1 MARRTQGEILE
12 VVGKDRRTY
21 RTLRFQAQG
30 KRRRVPLGPI
40 SREQAETKLTHTMA
54 DVERGTWKPPEAIV
68 APTVC
73 PTFAAYVD
81 QWWTLTRDELSA
93 NTQADYR
100 WRLEVHLLD
109 YFGAMTLD
117 QITAGVVKAYTA
129 SKLARNRRITDAEQ
143 AGKPLMQDYTD
154 KNGQQRT
161 RRARPLSAR
170 SINMTVT
177 LLGAILAS
185 AIDDDDLG
193 ALISRNAARGRRVKE
208 NAPRRS
214 YLDSAA
220 QITALLDAAGELDAK
235 APKDRRH
242 VARRAM
248 LAVLTFAGLRVSEM
262 LALRWADVDL
272 AGGWLTVGDAK
283 TDAGR
288 RRLKVRGALRD
299 ELSAWRGAN
308 TDASQDAY
316 VFATR
321 SGAPLG
327 ADNFRNR
334 VLRAAVKRAD
344 EHFASAGLAPLP
356 DKLTPHS
363 LRRTFCSLLYA
374 LGETPP
380 VVMQEMGHT
389 DPALAL
395 RVYAQAMRRGEDE
408 TQALRALVEGAA
420 EVMPRRNRPQAMP
433 ARP

>member
-12 VVGKDRRTY
+12 VVGKDGRTY

-30 KRRRVPLGPI
+30 KRRRVPLGPV
-40 SREQAETKLTHTMA
+40 SREQAETELAHTMA
-54 DVERGTWKPPEAIV
+54 DVERGTWQPPETIA

-81 QWWTLTRDELSA
+81 QWWTLTADELSA

-100 WRLEVHLLD
+100 WRLEVHLLP
-109 YFGAMTLD
+109 YFGEMTLD
-117 QITAGVVKAYTA
+117 QITPGVVKAYTA
-129 SKLARNRRITDAEQ
+129 SKLARNKRITDAEQ
-143 AGKPLMQDYTD
+143 AGEPLMQDYID
-154 KNGQQRT
+154 KHGQQRT
-161 RRARPLSAR
+161 RRARPLSVR

-185 AIDDDDLG
+185 AMDDDDLG
-193 ALISRNAARGRRVKE
+193 VLISRNAARGRRLKAGK
-208 NAPRRS
+208 APRRS

-220 QITALLDAAGELDAK
+220 QITALLDAAGQLDAG

-262 LALRWADVDL
+262 LALRWADIDL
-272 AGGWLTVGDAK
+272 AAGWLHVADSK
-283 TDAGR
+283 TDAGMR
-288 RRLKVRGALRD
+288 KVRVRGALRD
-299 ELSAWRGAN
+299 KLSAWRTAN
-308 TDASQDAY
+308 IDAPQSAY

-321 SGAPLG
+321 SGALLG
-327 ADNFRNR
+327 PDNFRNR
-334 VLRAAVKRAD
+334 VLRAAVKQAD
-344 EHFASAGLAPLP
+344 ANLSRAGLAPLP

-380 VVMQEMGHT
+380 VVMQDMGHT

-395 RVYAQAMRRGEDE
+395 RVYAQAMRRDE
-408 TQALRALVEGAA
+408 NETRALRALVEGDSDTAPATADAA
-420 EVMPRRNRPQAMP
+420 QLA
-433 ARP
+433 A